1 MAPTPHSP
9 ASTVSQA
16 EGLAPQS
23 LATTRR
29 RLLTALAGAC
39 ALPFAW
45 SFPGA
50 PALSESPYP
59 GVMGLWVDATD
70 LDRRVFRVRQKLA
83 VRPGPLTLLYP
94 KYLPGTHGPS
104 GPVERLAGLQLRC
117 AGQSLPW
124 RRDPLDGHVFHT
136 EIPALANELELSF
149 EFLTALQ
156 ASSGRVV
163 MTREMLNLQ
172 WINTVLYPAGYAAS
186 RITVQAELKL
196 PEGWTQACALR
207 EASRSEGWLRFHPV
221 DLDTLADSP
230 VFAGLYHRAHALEP
244 SGSSRPVTLHLFG
257 DEPSDI
263 EASAAQIE
271 AHRNLV
277 LQSDRLFAS
286 RHFRHYDFLLAISDR
301 LGGIGLEHHQSS
313 ENAVRTGYF
322 KDWDKRAGSR
332 SLLPHEYAHSWNGKF
347 RRPADLLTPHFNTPM
362 QGSLLWLYEGQTD
375 YWGRVLAVRCG
386 LVSPAQARDSLA
398 EVAASYAHRAGK
410 LWRNLQDTT
419 NEPAMGLRRRE
430 QDWPDQQR
438 ASDYYSESSLMWLD
452 ADSLIREASE
462 GRRSLDDF
470 ARLFFGVQDG
480 RIEPLAYTFEDIV
493 STLNQVQALDWARF
507 LRERLDGNALQAFTG
522 GLERCGW
529 TLSWA
534 PTPSEVNRPSDPE
547 AQQDD
552 FLYSLGLSLRR
563 DGKVERVMWASPAF
577 DAGMSRAL
585 TVVAVNRTAY
595 KGQRL
600 SKAIAANTEGKQA
613 IELLVRE
620 GDAFRTLSLDYRGG
634 LRYPRLT
641 RLDKRPER
649 LDSGVFAPR

>member
-1 MAPTPHSP
+1 MNRCLDPHIPSSDAVAKPERAGLKRRHLLMA
-9 ASTVSQA
+9 
-16 EGLAPQS
+16 LAGS
-23 LATTRR
+23 W
-29 RLLTALAGAC
+29 AGAC
-39 ALPFAW
+39 AWAHPQLPHQAQ
-45 SFPGA
+45 GV
-50 PALSESPYP
+50 YP
-59 GVMGLWVDATD
+59 GTLHLWVDATD
-70 LDRRVFRVRQKLA
+70 LDRRLFRVRQLIS

-94 KYLPGTHGPS
+94 KFLPGTHGPS
-104 GPVERLAGLQLRC
+104 GAVERVSGLQMVC
-117 AGQSLPW
+117 AGQALAW

-136 EIPALANELELSF
+136 DIPEGVNELELQF

-156 ASSGRVV
+156 TSSGRVV

-172 WINTVLYPAGYAAS
+172 WISTVLYPAGYAVS
-186 RITVQAELKL
+186 RIKVQAELKL
-196 PEGWTQACALR
+196 PAGWTQASALR
-207 EASRSEGWLRFHPV
+207 EAGRSEGWLRFHPV

-230 VFAGLYHRAHALEP
+230 VFAGLYHRAVPLEAA
-244 SGSSRPVTLHLFG
+244 GAGRPVTLHLFG

-263 EASAAQIE
+263 EASPAQIE
-271 AHRNLV
+271 AHRKLV
-277 LQSDRLFAS
+277 QQADRLFAS
-286 RHFRHYDFLLAISDR
+286 RHFQHYDFLLAISDR

-322 KDWDKRAGSR
+322 RDWDKRAGSR

-386 LVSPAQARDSLA
+386 LVSPEQARDSLA
-398 EVAASYAHRAGK
+398 EVAANYAHRAGK

-438 ASDYYSESSLMWLD
+438 ASDYYAESSLMWLD
-452 ADSLIREASE
+452 VDSLIRESSQ

-470 ARLFFGVQDG
+470 ARLFYGVQDG
-480 RIEPLAYTFEDIV
+480 RVEPLPYTFEDIV
-493 STLNQVQALDWARF
+493 GTLNQVQPLDWARF
-507 LRERLDGNALQAFTG
+507 LRERLDGKMLKAFTG

-534 PTPSEVNRPSDPE
+534 PTPSEVNRPDDPE
-547 AQQDD
+547 ARLDD

-577 DAGMSRAL
+577 EAGMSRAL

-600 SKAIAANTEGKQA
+600 TKAIAANVEGRQP

-620 GDAFRTLSLDYRGG
+620 GDAFRTLTLDYRGG

-641 RLDKRPER
+641 RLDKAPER
-649 LDSGVFAPR
+649 LDAGVFAPR